1 MAFRFPDK
9 DPSEKLDFTVDWSR
23 YLGALTIIDFQ
34 WKIIDASGVEYD
46 FNPGNAFENGAVVLA
61 TSETTGLENAGQS
74 VTDTEVTI
82 ILDKGINN
90 LTYELVCQIT
100 TSVSP
105 STGASIITDRK
116 VKIKVVE
123 R

>member
-9 DPSEKLDFTVDWSR
+9 DPDEKLDFTVDWSR
-23 YLGALTIIDFQ
+23 YLGALAIIDFQ
-34 WKIIDASGVEYD
+34 WKIIDSEGNELD
-46 FNPGNAFENGAVVLA
+46 FDPGEAFENNEVSTA
-61 TSETTGLENAGQS
+61 TDATTGLTNAGQS
-74 VTDTEVTI
+74 VTDTAVTI

-90 LTYELVCQIT
+90 YTYELVCQIT

-105 STGASIITDRK
+105 STGSSIVTDRK
-116 VKIKVVE
+116 VKIKIVE